1 MKGVLH
7 METIFIII
15 FAILY
20 LSVLIIISSSCQTGL
35 GSIMTFIIG
44 GCLAVP
50 IFYLVAMYIGLVIIL
65 ILGGLFLLGSN
76 D

>member
-1 MKGVLH
+1 

-20 LSVLIIISSSCQTGL
+20 LSVLIIISSSCETFF
-35 GSIMTFIIG
+35 GSIMTFILG
-44 GCLAVP
+44 GFLAYP
-50 IFYLVAMYIGLVIIL
+50 AFLLIYSYIWLLIIMG
-65 ILGGLFLLGSN
+65 IGGLFLLGSN